1 MIPLDISV
9 PETGKLTQ
17 LADDLYWARFDLPF
31 RLNHIN
37 LYMLDTPD
45 GWCLIDAGVNNEV
58 TAAHWQMLLEG
69 PLSGQP
75 VAFIL
80 ITHHHVDHMG
90 YAGALESL
98 TGAPCFSS
106 AEEAVHGHWL
116 FDLTPEEFGAIL
128 SRTYRWYG
136 MPAETIQRVAQN
148 GSRYRA
154 NASPLPIFQEMTAG
168 EVIHS
173 RAGAWEVRIDT
184 GHSDA
189 QISLMDR
196 QRNLF
201 LSVDFLLPRISPNIS
216 ADIRNPDFDSL
227 SHYFTYLEEMTS
239 LPADMSIFP
248 GHDWP
253 FRDGGTRAASL
264 IEHHQHRLQQLEE
277 AAQTQP
283 LSVASA
289 MDVLFGRAFGDHEL
303 YFASGEAR
311 AHLTHLVAT
320 GRLHKTQHDKG
331 HDLYAPV

>member
-1 MIPLDISV
+1 MIPLDIPV

-37 LYMLDTPD
+37 LYMLDTQD

-58 TAAHWQMLLEG
+58 TAAHWHMLLEG

-90 YAGALESL
+90 YAGALAAL
-98 TGAPCFSS
+98 TQAPVFAS
-106 AEEAVHGHWL
+106 AEEAAHGHWL
-116 FDLTPEEFGAIL
+116 YDLEPEAFGAIMA
-128 SRTYRWYG
+128 RTYRRYG
-136 MPAETIQRVAQN
+136 LPAQTIARVAKN

-154 NASPLPIFQEMTAG
+154 NASPLPVFSELKAG
-168 EVIHS
+168 DCIDTRFGS
-173 RAGAWEVRIDT
+173 WEVRVDT

-189 QISLMDR
+189 QISLMDKG
-196 QRNLF
+196 RNLF

-216 ADIRNPDFDSL
+216 SDIRDPDFDLL
-227 SHYFTYLEEMTS
+227 SHYFTYLQEMTS

-253 FRDGGTRAASL
+253 FRDGGARAAAL
-264 IEHHQHRLQQLEE
+264 IDHHYMRLQQLVDT
-277 AAQTQP
+277 AQHKSLT
-283 LSVASA
+283 VASA
-289 MDVLFGRAFGDHEL
+289 MNVLFGREFGDHEL

-320 GRLHKTQHDKG
+320 GRLQVTQDDMG
-331 HDLYAPV
+331 CDLYESV